1 MGNNGGGLRKRGR
14 RGGHER
20 KRTWGRERESRRED
34 AGTYISAIV
43 TKYSSI
49 TSYSGSQLVR
59 TKEPGYK
66 ASTVVAMVKCGT
78 Q

>member
-1 MGNNGGGLRKRGR
+1 MRERGR
-14 RGGHER
+14 GEE
-20 KRTWGRERESRRED
+20 RERVGED

-66 ASTVVAMVKCGT
+66 ASTVVAMVICGT